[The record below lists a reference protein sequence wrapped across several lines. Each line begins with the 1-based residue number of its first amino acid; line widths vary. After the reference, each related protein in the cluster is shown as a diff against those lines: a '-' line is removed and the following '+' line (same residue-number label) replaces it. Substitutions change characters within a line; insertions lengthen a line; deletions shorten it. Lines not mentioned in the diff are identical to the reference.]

1 MKQFYAEIL
10 EADAPFF
17 TGEIVSLRVPITDGD
32 YGIMAGHRDMIAPIV
47 PGVIH
52 FETAEGEKKI
62 ASVGSGFIKFERN
75 KALILVDAL
84 ESPEEIDIERAK
96 KTEEKALY
104 GMLTNKNEREYRLAA
119 MSRARAVSRY
129 KARKEFEEKNG
140 RIDK

>member
-62 ASVGSGFIKFERN
+62 ASVGSGFIKF
-75 KALILVDAL
+75 
-84 ESPEEIDIERAK
+84 
-96 KTEEKALY
+96 
-104 GMLTNKNEREYRLAA
+104 
-119 MSRARAVSRY
+119 
-129 KARKEFEEKNG
+129 
-140 RIDK
+140 

>member
-96 KTEEKALY
+96 KSGVKYIAEPGGSVRDDAVIECCDKY
-104 GMLTNKNEREYRLAA
+104 GMAMAFTGIRL
-119 MSRARAVSRY
+119 
-129 KARKEFEEKNG
+129 FHH
-140 RIDK
+140 